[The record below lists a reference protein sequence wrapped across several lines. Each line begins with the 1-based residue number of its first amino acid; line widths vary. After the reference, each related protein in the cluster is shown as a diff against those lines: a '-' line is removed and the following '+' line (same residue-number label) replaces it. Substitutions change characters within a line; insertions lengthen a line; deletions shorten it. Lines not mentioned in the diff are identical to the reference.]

1 MPQGRRIPRPPN
13 VAPSRPAP
21 PEDDKESDPTV
32 VKAAGEL
39 TAAWASIHGCE
50 ACERACPDRAYGTGH
65 PRAPVMLVKE
75 QPSPEDLETTNAF
88 ATDAEALTKAF
99 EALGIPLSWLYGA
112 TAVRCGSDAATSNQV
127 AVCAQHLLAEI
138 EAVQPRLIV
147 TFGPRAAEAL
157 QALDGRCGLSVPD
170 ELPRGEAIP
179 IRSDLTMMVTE
190 GLPEGLTRKEA
201 KRRLWRDLQ
210 ALPRLADLTRGAS

>member
-1 MPQGRRIPRPPN
+1 
-13 VAPSRPAP
+13 
-21 PEDDKESDPTV
+21 
-32 VKAAGEL
+32 
-39 TAAWASIHGCE
+39 
-50 ACERACPDRAYGTGH
+50 
-65 PRAPVMLVKE
+65 MLVKE
-75 QPSPEDLETTNAF
+75 QPSSEDLETTNAF
-88 ATDAEALTKAF
+88 ASDAEALTKAF

-112 TAVRCGSDAATSNQV
+112 TAVRCGSQAATSDQV
-127 AVCAQHLLAEI
+127 AACAQHLLAEI

-157 QALDGRCGLSVPD
+157 RALDGRCGLSVPD

-190 GLPEGLTRKEA
+190 GLPEGVTQKDA